1 MLVIAGLRRAGFG
14 PFDLS
19 VPPGT
24 CCAVTGLSGA
34 GKSVFLR
41 MVADL
46 DPCQGRVTL
55 DGIDRDA
62 VPAPLWRRRVTYL
75 AAETGWWAETV
86 GAHLPVPGPAFAADR
101 TALRLPADVLDWP
114 VARLSTGE
122 RQRLA
127 FLRGIA
133 GTPRVLLL
141 DEPTAA
147 LDPAATE
154 AVEAI
159 LRRRL
164 AEGMA
169 ALLVSHAAEQVA
181 RLADAR
187 FPIAAGRQEAPPAR
201 VTPA

>member
-1 MLVIAGLRRAGFG
+1 MLVIAGLRRTGFG
-14 PFDLS
+14 PFDLA
-19 VPPGT
+19 VPPGS
-24 CCAVTGLSGA
+24 CCAVTGPSGA

-46 DPCQGRVTL
+46 DPSQGRVTL

-75 AAETGWWAETV
+75 PAESGWWAESV
-86 GAHLPVPGPAFAADR
+86 GAHLAAPGPGFAADR
-101 TALRLPADVLDWP
+101 AALRLPADVLDWP

-127 FLRGIA
+127 FLRGLA
-133 GTPRVLLL
+133 GNPRVLLL

-169 ALLVSHAAEQVA
+169 ALVVSHAADQVA

-187 FPIAAGRQEAPPAR
+187 FPIAAGRQEIPPRPEAPA
-201 VTPA
+201 

>member
-1 MLVIAGLRRAGFG
+1 MLVIAGLRRPGFG
-14 PFDLS
+14 PFDLA
-19 VPPGT
+19 VPPGS
-24 CCAVTGLSGA
+24 CCAVTGPSGA

-46 DPCQGRVTL
+46 DPSQGRVTL

-75 AAETGWWAETV
+75 PAESGWWAESV
-86 GAHLPVPGPAFAADR
+86 GAHLAAPGPGFAADR
-101 TALRLPADVLDWP
+101 AALRLPADVLDWP

-127 FLRGIA
+127 FLRGLA
-133 GTPRVLLL
+133 GNPRVLLL

-169 ALLVSHAAEQVA
+169 ALVVSHAADQVA

-187 FPIAAGRQEAPPAR
+187 FPIAAGRQEIPPRPEAPA
-201 VTPA
+201 